1 MDPGRSEQ
9 TKPPEESP
17 DQHAHATEPESPG
30 SVSDALSTLP
40 ESYGETTLV
49 AVPVDPYVVHCQWEV
64 APADLERAKQTL
76 GVSEQEFWPVL
87 RFYDVT
93 NAAPD
98 ESAPDAA
105 FDVDVQLQAG
115 NWYVRSCGPD
125 RSYRADLALKREDGS
140 LVVVASSNPAHT
152 PPSTLST
159 HADEHWLPI
168 RLDPRQA
175 ERAAPVGPPL
185 EFPVDPSSSA
195 QSDTAPPSRL
205 PIDMS
210 EEVRSKLAALYGE
223 QEPEPPESPLQGRR
237 SMPVDMQE
245 EVKSILTKLYEGPR
259 WKIPALARHPCF
271 IQELSFERVLQE
283 SAASLEMKPSA
294 LADLT
299 ELNER
304 SFASG
309 ISSRTK

>member
-9 TKPPEESP
+9 TKPPGESP
-17 DQHAHATEPESPG
+17 DQHAPATEPESPA
-30 SVSDALSTLP
+30 SVSDAPSTLP

-49 AVPVDPYVVHCQWEV
+49 AVPVDPYVVHCQWEI
-64 APADLERAKQTL
+64 ASADLERAKRTL
-76 GVSEQEFWPVL
+76 DVGEEEFWPVL

-98 ESAPDAA
+98 ESSRHASFA
-105 FDVDVQLQAG
+105 VEVQLQAG

-140 LVVVASSNPAHT
+140 FVVVASSNLAHT
-152 PPSTLST
+152 PPSTPST
-159 HADEHWLPI
+159 HADEHWSPI

-175 ERAAPVGPPL
+175 ESAAPVGPPL
-185 EFPVDPSSSA
+185 KFPDEPSSSA
-195 QSDTAPPSRL
+195 QSDMAPPSRL

-210 EEVRSKLAALYGE
+210 EEVRSALAALYGE
-223 QEPEPPESPLQGRR
+223 QQRGAPESALR
-237 SMPVDMQE
+237 SQLSLPIDMQE
-245 EVKSILTKLYEGPR
+245 EVRSILTKLYEGSR
-259 WKIPALARHPCF
+259 REIPPLASHPF
-271 IQELSFERVLQE
+271 SAQEFSFERVLRE
-283 SAASLEMKPSA
+283 YGASLEIRPGA

-309 ISSRTK
+309 ISSRTE